1 MTYTLLGR
9 KTVTTKTGRKWY
21 TYYFSTEFTDYEKEN
36 SEQCLGS
43 SVLIE
48 GSGTDFVVNL
58 GDVCELSYAKGF
70 QDKAVLSGIHVVDRN
85 PFDKK
90 TATK

>member
-1 MTYTLLGR
+1 MLGR
-9 KTVTTKTGRKWY
+9 KKVTTKTGRKWN
-21 TYYFSTEFTDYEKEN
+21 TYYFICDFADYEKEN
-36 SEQCLGS
+36 SEECLGS
-43 SVLIE
+43 CVLIE
-48 GSGTDFVVNL
+48 GSGIDFVVNV
-58 GDVCELSYAKGF
+58 GDVCELTYAKGF